1 MGEETRVLSVGQ
13 FKSKVAYYNE
23 RKRLVAEEGY
33 VLVGS
38 TKTSVTLKKT
48 TPEPAPVPAAAPT
61 PTPAPAPAPVKPAP
75 APVVPVPVKQWV
87 ATEFNGNSIV
97 LKFTEP
103 VKEPLATVAIN
114 QDGSMTIKKVA
125 PKRNPTPVRKPQPAP
140 TPAPVAAKPAAPVAT
155 PAPAPTQERS
165 VSKPRG
171 GRRR

>member
-48 TPEPAPVPAAAPT
+48 VADPA
-61 PTPAPAPAPVKPAP
+61 PTPAPAPASKPTHVP
-75 APVVPVPVKQWV
+75 AVPIPVKQWV
-87 ATEFNGNSIV
+87 ATEFNGNNIV
-97 LKFTEP
+97 LKFAEP
-103 VKEPLATVAIN
+103 VKDPLATVVIN
-114 QDGSMTIKKVA
+114 QDGSMTIKKVNKPA
-125 PKRNPTPVRKPQPAP
+125 PKRNPTPVRRPEPAKPAAAKPAP
-140 TPAPVAAKPAAPVAT
+140 TPVPAPTPT
-155 PAPAPTQERS
+155 PAPERS

>member
-13 FKSKVAYYNE
+13 FKTKVAYYNE
-23 RKRLVAEEGY
+23 RKRLVAEEGF

-48 TPEPAPVPAAAPT
+48 TSEPA
-61 PTPAPAPAPVKPAP
+61 PAPAPAPVPAKPVAP
-75 APVVPVPVKQWV
+75 AASAVVPVPVKQWV

-103 VKEPLATVAIN
+103 VKEPLATIAIN

-140 TPAPVAAKPAAPVAT
+140 VAT
-155 PAPAPTQERS
+155 KPAPAAAPAAATERS